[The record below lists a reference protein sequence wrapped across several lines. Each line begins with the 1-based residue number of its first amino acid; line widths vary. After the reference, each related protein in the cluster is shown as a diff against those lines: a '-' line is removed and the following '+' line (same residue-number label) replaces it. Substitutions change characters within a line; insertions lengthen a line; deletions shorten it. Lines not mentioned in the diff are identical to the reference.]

1 MTYAPSSSDQQ
12 LLAAIARSDEAAF
25 DALFTR
31 HYTGLLRYAK
41 SLLPYPTDAAEDVT
55 ADVFCT
61 LWTNRAQLVVQGSVA
76 AYLYAAVRHRS
87 FDKLR
92 QQRRA
97 AQEIDV
103 TDELPPHQPDAAHLR
118 PDELLSYHEL
128 HTHLLQRIGQL
139 PARTRQVFELHR
151 DAGLTYEEIA
161 DLLNISLNSV
171 KTHMFRA
178 LRFLKEGLHASRTR

>member
-12 LLAAIARSDEAAF
+12 LLAALAHGDEAAF

-31 HYTGLLRYAK
+31 YYAGLLRYAQ
-41 SLLPYPTDAAEDVT
+41 SLLPFPTDAAEDVT

-61 LWTNRAQLVVQGSVA
+61 LWTTRARLAVSGSVA
-76 AYLYAAVRHRS
+76 AYLYTAIKHRS
-87 FDKLR
+87 YDRRR

-97 AQEIDV
+97 AQDV
-103 TDELPPHQPDAAHLR
+103 NMTGELPQHQPDAAHLR
-118 PDELLSYHEL
+118 PDELLSYQEL
-128 HTHLLQRIGQL
+128 RAHLHQRIGQL
-139 PARTRQVFELHR
+139 PTRTRQVFQLHR

-161 DLLNISLNSV
+161 DLLDITLNSV

-178 LRFLKEGLHASRTR
+178 LRFLKEGLHASGVR

>member
-1 MTYAPSSSDQQ
+1 MVQATTFSDQQ
-12 LLAAIARSDEAAF
+12 LLAALARGDEAAF

-31 HYTGLLRYAK
+31 YHSGLLRYAR

-61 LWTNRAQLVVQGSVA
+61 LWTNRAQLAVPGSVA
-76 AYLYAAVRHRS
+76 AYLYTAVKHRS
-87 FDKLR
+87 YDRLR
-92 QQRRA
+92 QQRRV

-103 TDELPPHQPDAAHLR
+103 TDELPQQPEAAHLR
-118 PDELLSYHEL
+118 PDEQLVYQEL
-128 HTHLLQRIGQL
+128 HQRLHQLIGQL
-139 PARTRQVFELHR
+139 PARTRQVFQLHR

-161 DLLNISLNSV
+161 ELLGIALNSV

-178 LRFLKEGLHASRTR
+178 LRFLKESLYVSRPL